1 MNNLD
6 TSLELRQ
13 LKLFSSL
20 MQTLSITQ
28 TAEHMAV
35 GQSAVSHSLN
45 KLRQHLGDPLFVR
58 SGRGIVATPFAQ
70 SIVTRVQAIIG
81 LSEGLAEDLS
91 FDPNSASGE
100 VVIAANEY
108 QRDLLLPALFRQ
120 MNQQAPSLRLR
131 VVATPYAPL
140 ARIRSEEVDLVL
152 TLSPPDNDDIH
163 TKCLV
168 ADRQA
173 IFYDPNSR
181 AEPKSEAD
189 FLAAD
194 YIVPDIIVDK
204 ANGNIRSDFSPLRN
218 SIIVPKLVLNTF
230 SGLPVFL
237 RDSTMLAP
245 IPEKLGRKIMT
256 GLAHCHAPDTY
267 RSTSIHV
274 CWHQR
279 NHQSALHRWLIE
291 HLEVIAAAL

>member
-13 LKLFSSL
+13 LKLFSNL
-20 MQTLSITQ
+20 IQTLSITQ

-58 SGRGIVATPFAQ
+58 SGRGIVATPYAKN
-70 SIVTRVQAIIG
+70 IAVRVREIIK
-81 LSEGLAEDLS
+81 LSEGLPVDLS
-91 FDPNSASGE
+91 FDPKSASGE
-100 VVIAANEY
+100 IVIAANEY
-108 QRDLLLPALFRQ
+108 QRDLLLPALFNK
-120 MNQQAPSLRLR
+120 MAEQAPSLRLR

-140 ARIRSEEVDLVL
+140 DKIRSEEVDLVL
-152 TLSPPDNDDIH
+152 TLSPPGNDDIH
-163 TKCLV
+163 SKCLV
-168 ADRQA
+168 DDRQA
-173 IFYDPNSR
+173 IYYDPIIR

-194 YIVPDIIVDK
+194 YIVPGIIFDK
-204 ANGNIRSDFSPLRN
+204 VSGNIRSDFSPLRN

-230 SGLPVFL
+230 SGLPIFL
-237 RDSTMLAP
+237 RGSAMLAP

-256 GLAHCHAPDTY
+256 GLAHCYAPDTY

-279 NHQSALHRWLIE
+279 NHQSGLHRWLIE
-291 HLEVIAAAL
+291 HLELIAAGL